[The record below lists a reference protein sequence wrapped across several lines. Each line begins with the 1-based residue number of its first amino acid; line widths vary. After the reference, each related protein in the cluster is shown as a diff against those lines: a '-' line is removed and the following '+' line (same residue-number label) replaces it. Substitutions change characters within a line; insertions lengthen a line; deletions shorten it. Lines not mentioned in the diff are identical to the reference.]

1 MNAVTWCMDR
11 RIVAGSIA
19 FWNTTTGKWLKH
31 FQFGREDTL
40 GISGFCAM
48 SRCFPFP
55 PPGYEGKSRTDDVD
69 LLKKVNTIFLYCA
82 NCLTCHYLE
91 CKTGFLC
98 ELSVKCAWIR
108 FIFHVASWRRGCLWL
123 LLFIGSHHGVSFEVP
138 VCPDIEMAFKNVS
151 DAFVV
156 WFNPGLDFC
165 LLPFLLI

>member
-31 FQFGREDTL
+31 SQFGREDTL

-108 FIFHVASWRRGCLWL
+108 FIFHVAKLKARLPMTPTFHWIPSRRKLWSTGLSWHWNG
-123 LLFIGSHHGVSFEVP
+123 F
-138 VCPDIEMAFKNVS
+138 
-151 DAFVV
+151 
-156 WFNPGLDFC
+156 
-165 LLPFLLI
+165 